1 MHALFLILNKVDELE
16 DVLSAMTLA
25 GVKGA
30 TILDSQ
36 GMGSAIM
43 VGDQHEL
50 PIFGS
55 LKSFFDREHP
65 YNKTIFTVVESDE
78 LLDKVVNAIQKVV
91 GNLDKPN
98 EGLMFTVPVGRV
110 IGMSKDK

>member
-1 MHALFLILNKVDELE
+1 MHALFLILNKTEELE
-16 DVLSAMTLA
+16 EVLAAMTKA

-50 PIFGS
+50 PIFGT

-78 LLDKVVNAIQKVV
+78 LLDRTVEAIQSVV
-91 GNLDKPN
+91 GKLDRPN
-98 EGLMFTVPVGRV
+98 EGMMFTVPVGRV